1 MCAGSRFPIQ
11 SDFFQI
17 GCRTT
22 CSVHVFVKTK
32 PGTEAAFREASLK
45 NARESAKEEGIAR
58 FDVLQDKDDPS
69 SFVLVEVYKD
79 SGAPALHKETQH
91 YAEWRDEV
99 ADMMAEPRQARKF
112 VNHFPATA
120 SGWEYP
126 QGAQLE

>member
-1 MCAGSRFPIQ
+1 MGIVHP
-11 SDFFQI
+11 
-17 GCRTT
+17 
-22 CSVHVFVKTK
+22 VHVFVKTK

-69 SFVLVEVYKD
+69 SFVLVEVYKN
-79 SGAPALHKETQH
+79 SGSPALHKETQH

-126 QGAQLE
+126 QGVQLE